1 MTRHKKSAWLLDTAE
16 ADYYEAQSEC
26 SLPAAVEPVNE
37 APKPPE
43 PPKDY
48 ATLRAQFA
56 LRGRVLTRSHRWPD
70 GRITYIV
77 TTWSGARCFSHLHD
91 VQGHLRQ
98 IEDGARTFIRGRG
111 NGV

>member
-1 MTRHKKSAWLLDTAE
+1 MTQQKKSAWLGAAE
-16 ADYYEAQSEC
+16 ADYYETQNDQS
-26 SLPAAVEPVNE
+26 LLAADDAVNE
-37 APKPPE
+37 APTPPE

-98 IEDGARTFIRGRG
+98 IEDGARIFIRGRG